1 MVVIFVVRCN
11 VYVFIFCF
19 LVVYVVIGYVK
30 CEVQFIGISLV
41 GKLDGKLFI
50 EDGVVFILVDILVLL
65 RFYGVGFLWDIC
77 IVFIM
82 IVGNFKVKCEVD

>member
-1 MVVIFVVRCN
+1 M
-11 VYVFIFCF
+11 
-19 LVVYVVIGYVK
+19 
-30 CEVQFIGISLV
+30 
-41 GKLDGKLFI
+41 DGKLFI

-82 IVGNFKVKCEVD
+82 IVGNFKVKCEVDWIKFILFKKDNLKEYKGEVEINLLVISDE